1 MQKYRNRIL
10 AGFAIVFIIY
20 IGLLL
25 FTNTQE
31 LFTQLLNY
39 PWLLLVPVILL
50 KFSAWFLRFWRWQ
63 YYLHVIDAAD
73 KISLFDS
80 AILFVSGFAMAVSPG
95 KIAEVLKAVILK
107 VKTGVPIPRS
117 APVVFAER
125 VVDGVAVLI
134 MSVTAYLLAGDNINL
149 GNYRYL
155 ILLSAVL
162 LTVGLVSVQIRPLA
176 YFFLNI
182 IARLPLIRRAHRAL
196 VDFYESSREILQI
209 RHVVPPT
216 LLGMVAHAT
225 DALGFCI
232 ILHGFGLEITWVL
245 YLQAVF
251 ITGLTAAIGA
261 LSGVPNGAGITEVSS
276 SGMVLAI
283 IAPQHPLIT
292 PTIALTVAL
301 IDGFFHKWF
310 RVLVGT
316 LLAIIFRCR
325 LFPPAVD
332 VALAEAERERAAR
345 KAINTETL
353 PA

>member
-1 MQKYRNRIL
+1 MQKYRNRVL
-10 AGFAIVFIIY
+10 VGFAIVFIIY
-20 IGLLL
+20 VALLL
-25 FTNTQE
+25 FANTGE
-31 LFTQLLNY
+31 LITYLRNY
-39 PWLLLVPVILL
+39 PWVLLVPVILL

-63 YYLHVIDAAD
+63 YYLYVIKAAD

-107 VKTGVPIPRS
+107 VKTGVPIARS

-134 MSVTAYLLAGDNINL
+134 MSVLAFLLAGDNIDL

-162 LTVGLVSVQIRPLA
+162 LSVGLISVQIRPLA
-176 YFFLNI
+176 YFFLGI
-182 IARLPLIRRAHRAL
+182 IARLPLVKRIHQPL
-196 VDFYESSREILQI
+196 VDFYESSREILQL
-209 RHVVPPT
+209 RHVIPT
-216 LLGMVAHAT
+216 SVLGALAHMT

-276 SGMVLAI
+276 SGMILAI
-283 IAPQHPLIT
+283 ITPHHPMIT
-292 PTIALTVAL
+292 PSIALTVAL

-316 LLAIIFRCR
+316 LLAIIFRRR
-325 LFPPAVD
+325 LFPASVE
-332 VALAEAERERAAR
+332 AELAEVEQERANR